1 MVRIRTWT
9 GLIIGI
15 VMATPLQAVEI
26 NINSADAT
34 LMAAE
39 IGGLGIRRAEA
50 IVRYRNEHGSFTS
63 VDQLSNVPGVSQR
76 IIDINRE
83 NLTLGTPA
91 GDTTAAQP

>member
-1 MVRIRTWT
+1 
-9 GLIIGI
+9 
-15 VMATPLQAVEI
+15 MATPLQAVEI

-83 NLTLGTPA
+83 NLTLGTPT